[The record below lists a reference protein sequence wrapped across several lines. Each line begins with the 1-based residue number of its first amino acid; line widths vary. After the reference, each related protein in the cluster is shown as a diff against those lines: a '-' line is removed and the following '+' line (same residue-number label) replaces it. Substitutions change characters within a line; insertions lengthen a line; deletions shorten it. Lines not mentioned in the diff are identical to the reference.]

1 MGNCAKDRTLN
12 PTQIT
17 KVIAATQDRIS
28 TSGKRW
34 NQTQIT
40 SKAIAAAQGNHNV
53 LFDKMTKYSPLFN
66 HKFSST
72 IS

>member
-17 KVIAATQDRIS
+17 AAQDRIS
-28 TSGKRW
+28 ASGKRW